1 MDDYTI
7 YDVKSFHFGISEI
20 QRLSRTGAPEDE
32 LETTE
37 VQALALDI
45 FKSGSHPSH
54 RLSPS
59 EWLSPT
65 SRVDKLTTLASM
77 ADFAFKHVQ
86 MYREL
91 YSQIGYEV
99 GAIRSFA
106 DFESLPVLT
115 RSILN
120 SWQDDDRLSQGRKAR
135 DTYFVGTSGSSGK
148 SLKVYYDQNAAIV
161 ETLES
166 FKQYASYLGGYLPP
180 ERWIYNIHMSRGW
193 LSSLDGS
200 YRTFTLNEIP
210 SHSALVEHLD
220 KLQPIILCALP
231 SHLWELA
238 PIGDLRRFGVRA
250 ISTNSEQSSRIE
262 RDKLADIFRVPVF
275 DEYSS
280 VELGVIGY
288 ECPAGHYHV
297 NEEGLHIELLDAD
310 SSGFGRV
317 VATDLRSWVM
327 PLIRYD
333 QGDLARWDESPGKC
347 LCSTEGA
354 RFKEIRG
361 RADDYFL
368 RSDGSKISS
377 ATLLNL
383 VDTLFTGPDSTLQ
396 EFRLIQQTTDKI
408 RFEFVVRAGE
418 ELSLHSRQQLALSL
432 EMNIENSLEIE
443 YIQLDQLTQAPSYK
457 RKKVIRAFS

>member
-1 MDDYTI
+1 MDDRTI
-7 YDVKSFHFGISEI
+7 YDVKSFHFDIEEI
-20 QRLSRTGAPEDE
+20 HRHSRTGAPEDE
-32 LETTE
+32 LETIE
-37 VQALALDI
+37 MQALASEI
-45 FKSGSHPSH
+45 FKSGLHPSH
-54 RLSPS
+54 RLSPTG
-59 EWLSPT
+59 WLPPASKT
-65 SRVDKLTTLASM
+65 DKLSALSHM
-77 ADFAFKHVQ
+77 SDFAYAHVP

-91 YSQIGYEV
+91 YRQVGYEP

-106 DFESLPVLT
+106 DFETLPVLT
-115 RSILN
+115 RSTLN
-120 SWQDDDRLSQGRKAR
+120 SWQDDDRLSLGRKAR

-148 SLKVYYDQNAAIV
+148 SLKVFYDQSAAIV

-166 FKQYASYLGGYLPP
+166 FKQYTSYLNGDFPA

-193 LSSLDGS
+193 LSSLNGD

-210 SHSALVEHLD
+210 SHSALVEHFERL
-220 KLQPIILCALP
+220 KPIILCALP

-238 PIGDLRRFGVRA
+238 AIGDLSRFGIRA
-250 ISTNSEQSSRIE
+250 ISTNSEQSSRVE
-262 RDKLADIFRVPVF
+262 RDKLSSIFGVPVL

-280 VELGVIGY
+280 VELGVIAY
-288 ECPAGHYHV
+288 ECPVGHYHV

-333 QGDLARWDESPGKC
+333 QGDLARWDDSPRN
-347 LCSTEGA
+347 CSCSRLGA
-354 RFKEIRG
+354 HFKEIRG

-368 RSDGSKISS
+368 RADGSKVSS

-396 EFRLIQQTTDKI
+396 EFRLVQQAADKI
-408 RFEFVVRAGE
+408 RFEFVVRTGE
-418 ELSLHSRQQLALSL
+418 TLPLQSRSQLVQSL
-432 EMNIENSLEIE
+432 ETNFAPGLEIDF
-443 YIQLDQLTQAPSYK
+443 IQLEQLSQAPSYK
-457 RKKVIRAFS
+457 RKKVIRAFA